1 MDSWC
6 ALLDTFRGMRI
17 NETEVFEGRS
27 ISGCEFKVG
36 WHIATQFEIVGVMV
50 AIKQFLHAFQLLTLS
65 LREVLLVS

>member
-36 WHIATQFEIVGVMV
+36 WHIATQSIGNEMV
-50 AIKQFLHAFQLLTLS
+50 KS
-65 LREVLLVS
+65 LQIGDTWI